1 MAPNHIT
8 ENNVYDL
15 TSNFA
20 LRIVKLYQY
29 LTEEKKE
36 WVISKQLL
44 RSGTSIGAN
53 TFEGKNA
60 YSRDDFTFKMSIAL
74 KEAGETGFWI
84 DLLHK
89 ADYID
94 DKEYNSLYR
103 DWNHIYAVLTKIVKT
118 TKSQK

>member
-1 MAPNHIT
+1 MTMAPNHIT
-8 ENNVYDL
+8 ESNVYDL

-20 LRIVKLYQY
+20 LRIVKLNQY

-60 YSRDDFTFKMSIAL
+60 YSRDDFAFKNGHRTQRSRRNGIL
-74 KEAGETGFWI
+74 DRFFT
-84 DLLHK
+84 
-89 ADYID
+89 
-94 DKEYNSLYR
+94 
-103 DWNHIYAVLTKIVKT
+103 
-118 TKSQK
+118 

>member
-1 MAPNHIT
+1 MLYALSNSINISLRKRKNGLYPNNYFVQEPVLAQT
-8 ENNVYDL
+8 
-15 TSNFA
+15 
-20 LRIVKLYQY
+20 
-29 LTEEKKE
+29 
-36 WVISKQLL
+36 LL
-44 RSGTSIGAN
+44 R
-53 TFEGKNA
+53 E
-60 YSRDDFTFKMSIAL
+60 KMLIAGMILHSKMGIAL